1 MAPDP
6 KRVTLVAD
14 ELLGYTRTGGLGT
27 ATTFLAVA
35 LGRMGH
41 RVELL
46 YVGEPTAVPMLP
58 DWARLYDGAGVK
70 VRMLPRSGQKIEPA
84 AVARARDTELALGA
98 DPPDVV
104 ITQDLAAP
112 AYTALRMRQ
121 LGLAFEHTLF
131 VVYCHGTRQW
141 ITDVARKVRVLP
153 GALTISVLEQASV
166 ELADVVVSPSA
177 YLLEWMKQQ
186 AWRLPSR
193 SLVIPYLTRGAA
205 TGEPPPRAE
214 LGGGRVERL
223 AFFGRL
229 EERKGLRPF
238 AAGLNALG
246 GELLQ
251 DVELEFLGGATP
263 AWSPERVT
271 MLLSERTRESLRAI
285 SFETDRDQPEA
296 LARLS
301 RSGTLAV
308 MPSLEDNSPN
318 AVYECLER
326 GIPFVASG
334 AGGTAELVAPD
345 DRGRVFFEPT
355 PEGVA
360 EVLRRALSGADAL
373 RPARPAFDAST
384 AYEAWARVVE
394 TQPQPPRGVTERP
407 TVDVVVTRDGPA
419 NERSP
424 CLSALEPQLD
434 DAVTVSSETTR
445 QAGLSAARSE
455 WIVFL
460 NDHDVPEDHFVEALV
475 RAQAASGADVVT
487 CSVGLGSGFQQF
499 FLGEPRGLGVLSN
512 CYGTVALIRRSLLS
526 DEPNRGFAERE
537 QDWPLFARLALEGAQ
552 IVSVPDVLV
561 ESPARPDDLQSDPSD
576 ALIVLQQFEQH
587 LPHSARPL
595 ARLAAGLAAQSS
607 AEPRP
612 GRQAVP
618 GLSRLFSRK

>member
-46 YVGEPTAVPMLP
+46 YVGEPTTVPMLR
-58 DWARLYDGAGVK
+58 DWARLYDAAGVS
-70 VRMLPRSGQKIEPA
+70 VRTLPRSGQKIEPST
-84 AVARARDTELALGA
+84 VARARDTELALRA
-98 DPPDVV
+98 EPPDVV

-121 LGLAFEHTLF
+121 LGLAFEDTVF

-153 GALTISVLEQASV
+153 GALTISLLEQASV

-193 SLVIPYLTRGAA
+193 SLVIPYLTRSAA

-214 LGGGRVERL
+214 FGGGRVERL

-246 GELLQ
+246 AELLQ
-251 DVELEFLGGATP
+251 DVELEFLGGATA
-263 AWSPERVT
+263 AWPPERVT
-271 MLLSERTRESLRAI
+271 TLLSERTRKSLRGI

-296 LARLS
+296 LTRLS

-326 GIPFVASG
+326 GIPFVASD

-345 DRGRVFFEPT
+345 DRGRVLFEPT

-360 EVLRRALSGADAL
+360 EALRDALSGADAL

-384 AYEAWARVVE
+384 AYEAWVRVVE
-394 TQPQPPRGVTERP
+394 TQPQPRPHVTERP
-407 TVDVVVTRDGPA
+407 TVDVVVIRNDRAT
-419 NERSP
+419 ERSP
-424 CLSALEPQLD
+424 CLSALEPQMN
-434 DAVTVSSETTR
+434 DAVTVISETTR
-445 QAGLSAARSE
+445 RAGLSAARSE

-460 NDHDVPEDHFVEALV
+460 DDHDVPQDHFVEALLH
-475 RAQAASGADVVT
+475 AQTASGADVVT
-487 CSVGLGSGFQQF
+487 CSVGLGSGVQQF

-526 DEPNRGFAERE
+526 DEPNRRLAERD

-561 ESPARPDDLQSDPSD
+561 ESPAGPGDLQTDPSD

-587 LPHSARPL
+587 LPNSARPL
-595 ARLAAGLAAQSS
+595 ARLAGGLAAQSS
-607 AEPRP
+607 AEPQH
-612 GRQAVP
+612 GRQAVA